1 MLQRHNQPDK
11 QRNRASLIVMIV
23 LAFLL
28 MAGTAVLVSQLPED
42 EAWRLNT
49 TAEPTGSPL
58 AGFACDAAEAQN
70 LYPFGDSLVRLS
82 TGRITSLDILGN
94 ERFVVDVDFASPYAV
109 VQGRWLLAAD
119 RDGPGYV
126 MLTSDGLAF
135 QGELNGPVSGA
146 AVGPDGV
153 TALIQNQQNGNGIVS
168 VLEAGTGRH
177 LFDCHFP
184 ESGYV
189 LSVTFSD
196 RASFDVSL
204 VNTDGSAVQPI
215 IKRYNIQGSQTGQLI
230 PDLAALYPLLS
241 HTRQGDP
248 VLAGANQ
255 LAALSYTSDGPLWTR
270 AYQRIQALVS
280 HEDRLYVLAAES
292 LNSSLGL
299 YLFDAA
305 GAEKRLYDIGES
317 AIGPVLSGR
326 LAGVASGTRLLILDS
341 QSGELL
347 QEENLSADIVRFAFN
362 GQTSVTVV
370 TNSGVSSLP
379 VR

>member
-270 AYQRIQALVS
+270 AFQRIQALVS